1 MRVSRGD
8 IVECV
13 ENFVM
18 LRELEFLVLVSM
30 VDGDLFDKLSKIGTI
45 LRKNQQ
51 PFGGMQVSRSPYR
64 RGSWSRVKHPADLQ
78 NLRWNP

>member
-8 IVECV
+8 RWKASKIRDAERAGV
-13 ENFVM
+13 
-18 LRELEFLVLVSM
+18 LVLVSM

-64 RGSWSRVKHPADLQ
+64 RGSRSRVKHPAYLQ

>member
-8 IVECV
+8 RWNASKMRDAERAGV
-13 ENFVM
+13 
-18 LRELEFLVLVSM
+18 LVLVSM

-64 RGSWSRVKHPADLQ
+64 YGSWSRVKHPADLQ